1 MDGAQANNVGRQ
13 FGWCR
18 QQPQAAEAVQQM
30 RRHGTRSPVFE
41 AKHAD
46 PEIWLRR
53 LSNTMEVW
61 MPASCDIHALKWQ
74 RWVEW
79 AMNKNRAAD
88 YELAGF
94 SWSSR
99 VRTLNMRSGSRLRLR
114 PQCCHVQC
122 KGHWSHDSSI
132 WNPQPTHKW
141 ERQCPAN
148 SCSTTKWSEM
158 MVLWRGA
165 CDDTCGPMQVEAKIS
180 DMWLLVWVESKN
192 IHVNA
197 KGRREQRH
205 DKQRWGK

>member
-1 MDGAQANNVGRQ
+1 
-13 FGWCR
+13 
-18 QQPQAAEAVQQM
+18 
-30 RRHGTRSPVFE
+30 
-41 AKHAD
+41 
-46 PEIWLRR
+46 
-53 LSNTMEVW
+53 MEVW
-61 MPASCDIHALKWQ
+61 MPASCDVHSLKWQ

-141 ERQCPAN
+141 ERHCPAN

-165 CDDTCGPMQVEAKIS
+165 CDDTCGPMQVEAKILRHVALAFDS
-180 DMWLLVWVESKN
+180 FMLMQKDEGNNATTNSGEGNSKGKDFK
-192 IHVNA
+192 A
-197 KGRREQRH
+197 EGKGKCE
-205 DKQRWGK
+205 